1 MNARATAFVGT
12 PRISGDHMARIHAR
26 RRGTSGSRR
35 PLTTE
40 APKWQGLS
48 KKEVKDKI
56 VQLAKEGHS
65 TARIGTILRDAHA
78 VPSVHLATGQ
88 SISKIL
94 TEAKLAPKIP
104 EDLANLIKKVI
115 RLDEHL
121 QEKRNDLHN
130 KRSLHLNEAKIRR
143 LARYYKSTGK
153 LAPEWSY
160 SLKNAK
166 LLVE

>member
-1 MNARATAFVGT
+1 
-12 PRISGDHMARIHAR
+12 MARIHAR
-26 RRGTSGSRR
+26 RRGSSGSRR

-56 VQLAKEGHS
+56 VQLAKEGHT
-65 TARIGTILRDAHA
+65 TARIGLILRDAHA

-94 TEAKLAPKIP
+94 EEAKLAPKLP
-104 EDLANLIKKVI
+104 EDITNLIKKVI